1 MKLLRTMTGATL
13 VILGI
18 VFTIIPGSSLFV
30 LGGLVLLSIDFPI
43 AKRLLSKVQS
53 AMSLAA
59 RKLDL
64 FLLKR
69 KYK

>member
-1 MKLLRTMTGATL
+1 MKLLRTFTGATL
-13 VILGI
+13 LILGI

-30 LGGLVLLSIDFPI
+30 LGGLVLLSMDFPI
-43 AKRLLSKVQS
+43 ARRFLTKIQKTTSV
-53 AMSLAA
+53 AA